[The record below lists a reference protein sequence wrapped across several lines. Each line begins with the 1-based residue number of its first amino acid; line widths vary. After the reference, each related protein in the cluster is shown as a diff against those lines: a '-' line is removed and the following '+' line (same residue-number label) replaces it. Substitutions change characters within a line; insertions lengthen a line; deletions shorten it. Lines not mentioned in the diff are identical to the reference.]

1 MIFSGETIM
10 SDKIYGMLILNAI
23 PDAGVEQKVWEF
35 LSDHAKK
42 MPADKLKDMIKKTP
56 LVLSK
61 NVSDKIGKTVVSKL
75 ERLGA
80 SATYVPKSNLP
91 KQTTS
96 EQQSTIEHSSDLS
109 MAEEIPQQD
118 NTNSKVLFQ
127 HKRGLKDRLFAQ
139 FIEVNKELWLI
150 LSMIMII
157 GGMNYLLA
165 SKRMLLGLYTLP
177 TLFSAYCFGR
187 RHATL
192 TAVASVFLVGI
203 AIYYNPSWLVEA
215 KSTEFIDSKW
225 LEIIPWAG
233 ILMITAYTM
242 GTLCDRDK
250 KKMGELRQAYQGILV
265 ILRNFISNDEYTE
278 NHCYRVSI
286 YAVKIASYLGFST
299 ERLEDIRSAALLH
312 DIGKLEIS
320 RNLLY
325 KAARLSNEEYK
336 QMKKHVAK
344 SGEILNPLQGPL
356 GRILPIVLAHH
367 EKIDGSGYNKVLGE
381 KIPLEARILA
391 VADVYDSLTSDRPYR
406 KAMSPFDAKDII
418 EKGSGTEFDPKVVEA
433 FLKVFAKGELEIPNV
448 VL

>member
-1 MIFSGETIM
+1 MTDQM
-10 SDKIYGMLILNAI
+10 NGMVILNGI
-23 PDAGVEQKVWEF
+23 PDAGVEQKVGEF
-35 LSDHAKK
+35 LSHHAKN
-42 MPADKLKDMIKKTP
+42 MPVDKLQNMIKKTP

-61 NVSDKIGKTVVSKL
+61 NTTEKIGKTFVSKL
-75 ERLGA
+75 EMLGA
-80 SATYVPKSNLP
+80 SATYVSKPNLSKP
-91 KQTTS
+91 VNLDQQETTENAS
-96 EQQSTIEHSSDLS
+96 DHGMVKEDPSTEHSSS
-109 MAEEIPQQD
+109 ETSVQ
-118 NTNSKVLFQ
+118 F
-127 HKRGLKDRLFAQ
+127 KRGLKDRLIAQ
-139 FIEVNKELWLI
+139 LIEVNKELWLI

-177 TLFSAYCFGR
+177 TLFSAYFFGR

-203 AIYYNPSWLVEA
+203 AIYYNPSWLIEP
-215 KSTEFIDSKW
+215 KSTEFMDSKW

-250 KKMGELRQAYQGILV
+250 KKMEELRQAYQGILV

-286 YAVKIASYLGFST
+286 YAVKIASYLGFSM
-299 ERLEDIRSAALLH
+299 ERIEDIRSAALLH
-312 DIGKLEIS
+312 DIGKLDIS

-325 KAARLSNEEYK
+325 KAARLNKEEYK
-336 QMKKHVAK
+336 EMKQHVAK
-344 SGEILNPLQGPL
+344 SGKILNPLQGPL
-356 GRILPIVLAHH
+356 GRILPIILAHH
-367 EKIDGSGYNKVLGE
+367 EKIDGSGYNKVVGE
-381 KIPLEARILA
+381 KIPLEARVLA

-406 KAMSPFDAKDII
+406 KAMSPYDAKDII
-418 EKGSGTEFDPKVVEA
+418 EKGSSTDFDPKVVKV
-433 FLKVFAKGELEIPNV
+433 FLKAFSRGELEVPNV

>member
-1 MIFSGETIM
+1 MTDQM
-10 SDKIYGMLILNAI
+10 NGMVILNAI
-23 PDAGVEQKVWEF
+23 PDAGVEQKVGEF
-35 LSDHAKK
+35 LSRHARN
-42 MPADKLKDMIKKTP
+42 MPVDKLKDRIKKTP

-61 NVSDKIGKTVVSKL
+61 NTTEKIGKTFVSKL
-75 ERLGA
+75 EMLGA
-80 SATYVPKSNLP
+80 SATYVSKPNLSKP
-91 KQTTS
+91 VNL
-96 EQQSTIEHSSDLS
+96 EQQETTESASDQGMVKEDPSTEHSSS
-109 MAEEIPQQD
+109 ETSVQFE
-118 NTNSKVLFQ
+118 
-127 HKRGLKDRLFAQ
+127 RGLKDRLIAQ
-139 FIEVNKELWLI
+139 LIEVNKELWLI

-177 TLFSAYCFGR
+177 TLFSAYFFGR

-203 AIYYNPSWLVEA
+203 AIYYNPSWLVET
-215 KSTEFIDSKW
+215 KSTEFMDSKW

-250 KKMGELRQAYQGILV
+250 KKMEELRQAYQGILV

-286 YAVKIASYLGFST
+286 YAVKIASYLGFSM
-299 ERLEDIRSAALLH
+299 ERIEDIRSAALLH
-312 DIGKLEIS
+312 DIGKLDIS

-325 KAARLSNEEYK
+325 KAARLNKEEYQEMK
-336 QMKKHVAK
+336 QHVAK
-344 SGEILNPLQGPL
+344 SGKILNPLQGPL
-356 GRILPIVLAHH
+356 GRILPIILAHH
-367 EKIDGSGYNKVLGE
+367 EKVDGSGYNKVLG
-381 KIPLEARILA
+381 KNIPLEARILA

-418 EKGSGTEFDPKVVEA
+418 EKGSGTDFDPKVVGV
-433 FLKVFAKGELEIPNV
+433 FLKAFSRGELEVPNV

>member
-1 MIFSGETIM
+1 MTDQMNGMI
-10 SDKIYGMLILNAI
+10 ILNAI
-23 PDAGVEQKVWEF
+23 PDAVVEQKVGEF
-35 LSDHAKK
+35 LSRHAKN
-42 MPADKLKDMIKKTP
+42 MPVDKLQDMIKKTP

-61 NVSDKIGKTVVSKL
+61 NTTEKIGKTFVSKL
-75 ERLGA
+75 EMLGA
-80 SATYVPKSNLP
+80 TATYVSKPNLSQP
-91 KQTTS
+91 VNP
-96 EQQSTIEHSSDLS
+96 EQQETIESASVHGMVKEDPSTEHSGSETS
-109 MAEEIPQQD
+109 VQ
-118 NTNSKVLFQ
+118 F
-127 HKRGLKDRLFAQ
+127 KRGLKDRFITQL
-139 FIEVNKELWLI
+139 IEVNKELWLI

-177 TLFSAYCFGR
+177 TLFSAYFFGR

-203 AIYYNPSWLVEA
+203 AIYYNPSWLVET
-215 KSTEFIDSKW
+215 KSTEFMDSKW
-225 LEIIPWAG
+225 LEIIPWGG

-250 KKMGELRQAYQGILV
+250 KKMEELRQAYQGILV

-286 YAVKIASYLGFST
+286 YAVKIASYLGFSM
-299 ERLEDIRSAALLH
+299 ERIEDIRSAALLH

-325 KAARLSNEEYK
+325 KAARLNNEEYEEMK
-336 QMKKHVAK
+336 QHVAK
-344 SGEILNPLQGPL
+344 SGKILNPLQGPL
-356 GRILPIVLAHH
+356 GRILPIILAHH

-381 KIPLEARILA
+381 KIPLEARVLA

-418 EKGSGTEFDPKVVEA
+418 EKGSGTDFDPKVVRV
-433 FLKVFAKGELEIPNV
+433 FLKAFAKGELEIPNV

>member
-1 MIFSGETIM
+1 MTDQM
-10 SDKIYGMLILNAI
+10 NGMVILNAI
-23 PDAGVEQKVWEF
+23 PDAGVEQKVGEF
-35 LSDHAKK
+35 LSRHARN
-42 MPADKLKDMIKKTP
+42 MPVDKLKDRIKKTP

-61 NVSDKIGKTVVSKL
+61 NTTEKIGKTFDSKL
-75 ERLGA
+75 EMIGA
-80 SATYVPKSNLP
+80 TATYVSKPKLSKPVHL
-91 KQTTS
+91 
-96 EQQSTIEHSSDLS
+96 EQQETIESASVHGMVKEDPSTDHSSS
-109 MAEEIPQQD
+109 EASVQ
-118 NTNSKVLFQ
+118 F
-127 HKRGLKDRLFAQ
+127 KRGLKDRLIAQ
-139 FIEVNKELWLI
+139 LIEVNKELWLI

-165 SKRMLLGLYTLP
+165 SQRMLLGLYTLP
-177 TLFSAYCFGR
+177 TLFSAYFFGR

-203 AIYYNPSWLVEA
+203 AIYYNPSWLVET
-215 KSTEFIDSKW
+215 KSTEFMDSKW
-225 LEIIPWAG
+225 LEIIPWGG

-250 KKMGELRQAYQGILV
+250 KKMEELRQAYQGILV

-286 YAVKIASYLGFST
+286 YAVKIASYLGFSM
-299 ERLEDIRSAALLH
+299 ERIEDIRSAALLH

-325 KAARLSNEEYK
+325 KAARLNIEQYEDMK
-336 QMKKHVAK
+336 QHVAK
-344 SGEILNPLQGPL
+344 SGKILNPLQGPL
-356 GRILPIVLAHH
+356 GRILPIILAHH

-381 KIPLEARILA
+381 NIPLEARVLA

-418 EKGSGTEFDPKVVEA
+418 EKGSGTDFDRKVVGV
-433 FLKVFAKGELEIPNV
+433 FLKAFAKGELEIPSV